1 MCVCVPTKTT
11 PIDQYSNKNQFP
23 PKKVASK
30 KEDIHEYYNRDRALP
45 RVILVT
51 IRPLAVE
58 SGLVD

>member
-1 MCVCVPTKTT
+1 MCVCVQLLKLLPLTNT
-11 PIDQYSNKNQFP
+11 NKNQFP